1 MSVLS
6 LLTVPNDY
14 WESISKAPPI
24 PEPTPFLAIVVRGGH
39 RETTT
44 SNARLLVVICGFIV
58 GFISFIAIFLLR
70 AVLVDFINDREP
82 DATDCRRAMTSSKL
96 LVPSFFACNY
106 TNLVAYHLADVST
119 PHIGWLGG
127 GQHGGHES
135 WDGGSEQHVC

>member
-1 MSVLS
+1 MPGFVR
-6 LLTVPNDY
+6 VRVRVRVNDY

-44 SNARLLVVICGFIV
+44 SNARLLVVVCGFIV

-70 AVLVDFINDREP
+70 AVLVDLINDREP

-96 LVPSFFACNY
+96 LVPSFLRMQLHKPCCI
-106 TNLVAYHLADVST
+106 
-119 PHIGWLGG
+119 PP
-127 GQHGGHES
+127 
-135 WDGGSEQHVC
+135 C